1 MFFQSLLATEKHGA
15 ALQMEVHWLQNTYC
29 WLQDCIQLQGCC
41 RIAFNYRDETDHLDS
56 PQDGAFYKWNPHK
69 AVPTR
74 NGWLVQIRQRRNP
87 TKQPVKTTETY
98 FPRMLSKVTEF
109 LTIQQYIEY
118 LQSLAGL
125 NLNITIDVGTALNAF
140 KFLRNGL
147 EKYQNVA
154 IHLGDF
160 YFTKQNFQVTCLC
173 KNRNYIQKWIFS
185 VSQIAYSQMLC

>member
-1 MFFQSLLATEKHGA
+1 
-15 ALQMEVHWLQNTYC
+15 
-29 WLQDCIQLQGCC
+29 
-41 RIAFNYRDETDHLDS
+41 
-56 PQDGAFYKWNPHK
+56 
-69 AVPTR
+69 
-74 NGWLVQIRQRRNP
+74 
-87 TKQPVKTTETY
+87 
-98 FPRMLSKVTEF
+98 MLSKVTEF

-160 YFTKQNFQVTCLC
+160 YFTKEYFEVTCLC
-173 KNRNYIQKWIFS
+173 KNRNYIQK
-185 VSQIAYSQMLC
+185 

>member
-1 MFFQSLLATEKHGA
+1 MVQRYK
-15 ALQMEVHWLQNTYC
+15 WKYI
-29 WLQDCIQLQGCC
+29 DCKTLTVGC

-74 NGWLVQIRQRRNP
+74 NRWLVQIRQRRNP
-87 TKQPVKTTETY
+87 TKLPVKTTETY

-154 IHLGDF
+154 IHLADF
-160 YFTKQNFQVTCLC
+160 YFTKENFQVTCLC
-173 KNRNYIQKWIFS
+173 KNRNYIQK
-185 VSQIAYSQMLC
+185 